1 MHVYTALLDMNV
13 EGKGRCE
20 LLIQLKNVR
29 KYKDE
34 FD

>member
-1 MHVYTALLDMNV
+1 MHSYAALLDMNV

-20 LLIQLKNVR
+20 FLIQLKSVR

-34 FD
+34 SG